1 MIYNFYIE
9 DNYNK
14 NLNKKKKELKMSA
27 EEERQAVEYFLEWV
41 KGGSFAQ
48 WIEHFLNQGDEGKL
62 RQVKEVYD
70 KIKQVFGF

>member
-1 MIYNFYIE
+1 M
-9 DNYNK
+9 NYFHHY
-14 NLNKKKKELKMSA
+14 KMSLD
-27 EEERQAVEYFLEWV
+27 YIS
-41 KGGSFAQ
+41 SFAQ